1 MWCVCVRSF
10 VYVVQQ
16 FPLTP
21 CKFYAT
27 MVADSS
33 DSVLTIRFRLVKRF
47 LRSEITGRLLE
58 SELML

>member
-1 MWCVCVRSF
+1 MVSE
-10 VYVVQQ
+10 QQ

-33 DSVLTIRFRLVKRF
+33 DSVSTIRFRLVKRF
-47 LRSEITGRLLE
+47 LRLEITGRLLE

>member
-1 MWCVCVRSF
+1 

>member
-1 MWCVCVRSF
+1 MPGAVM
-10 VYVVQQ
+10 YQQQ

-33 DSVLTIRFRLVKRF
+33 DSVSTIRFRLVKRF
-47 LRSEITGRLLE
+47 LRLEITGRLLE